1 MSTHSN
7 YSNTI
12 PHLEKYPDAAIAGA
26 KKIDK
31 MPKAHQ
37 LVLDNLPSG
46 TREEALKQMLRTKK
60 LSFKKVEIWSK

>member
-31 MPKAHQ
+31 TPKAHQ